1 MFYANFQR
9 AEKER
14 DSLMKTNLGLLQQSS
29 EKDDMNAKSL
39 STILH
44 LKTLTEKLTQ
54 EKDLLEMQ
62 LKSSEQVQF
71 AVRLA
76 TNARER
82 VMEESSKEKT
92 ALQETIDA
100 LRDECENLKQAK
112 EMANGDLSR
121 KKAEMFTLEEAAAK
135 AKERSDELVSESTK
149 QEEDKR
155 ALLEKLAM
163 AHREAV
169 EASRTCATLRAR
181 QQAGGGG
188 DGGGGSSVFTT
199 DQLTTQISVLKS
211 RLACPVCNHRDKKCI
226 LLRCRHMFCKQ
237 CVDETVRNRS
247 RKCPACGQR
256 FDTKD
261 IGDVWL

>member
-1 MFYANFQR
+1 VCYADFQR

-14 DSLMKTNLGLLQQSS
+14 DALMKTNLGLLQQSS

-44 LKTLTEKLTQ
+44 LKTLTEKLAQ

-71 AVRLA
+71 AIRLA

-82 VMEESSKEKT
+82 VTEESSKEKA

-100 LRDECENLKQAK
+100 LHDECDKLKQAK

-121 KKAEMFTLEEAAAK
+121 KKAEMFTWEETAAK
-135 AKERSDELVSESTK
+135 AKERTDELVSESTK

-155 ALLEKLAM
+155 ALLEKLAI
-163 AHREAV
+163 AQREAL
-169 EASRTCATLRAR
+169 EASRTCATLRSR
-181 QQAGGGG
+181 QQDGGGG
-188 DGGGGSSVFTT
+188 DGGGSSVFTT

>member
-1 MFYANFQR
+1 
-9 AEKER
+9 
-14 DSLMKTNLGLLQQSS
+14 MKTNLALLQQSS

-44 LKTLTEKLTQ
+44 LKNLTEKLMQ
-54 EKDLLEMQ
+54 EKDFLEIQ
-62 LKSSEQVQF
+62 IKSREQVQL
-71 AVRLA
+71 AARLA
-76 TNARER
+76 SNARER
-82 VMEESSKEKT
+82 VMEESLKEKNS
-92 ALQETIDA
+92 LQHTIDD
-100 LRDECENLKQAK
+100 LRHECETLKQAK
-112 EMANGDLSR
+112 ERADGNLWR
-121 KKAEMFTLEEAAAK
+121 KTAEMSTLDEVADK
-135 AKERSDELVSESTK
+135 ARARSDELVAESTK

-155 ALLEKLAM
+155 ALLEKLAV
-163 AHREAV
+163 AHREAM
-169 EASRTCATLRAR
+169 EASKQYITLRAR
-181 QQAGGGG
+181 QQSSGGEVDSGL
-188 DGGGGSSVFTT
+188 SVFTT

-211 RLACPVCNHRDKKCI
+211 RLVCPVCNHRDKKCI